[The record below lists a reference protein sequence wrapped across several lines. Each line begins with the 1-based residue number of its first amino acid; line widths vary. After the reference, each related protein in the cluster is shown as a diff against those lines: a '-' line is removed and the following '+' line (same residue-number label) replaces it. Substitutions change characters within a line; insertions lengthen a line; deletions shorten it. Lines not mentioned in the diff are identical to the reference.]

1 MNELDRVKIV
11 IQHLISSGLSDSQKG
26 IGSLLGYTNESS
38 FSQIINGKVKTPKN
52 FINKLKSITPNLNED
67 WLITGKGN
75 MFLGDDKEELH
86 IHNECSKG
94 VPYYNID
101 ITLGMLETFETVE
114 VAEYYV
120 DYKPFN
126 DCTAYL
132 PVYGDSMFPRFKN
145 GEVIAVKQIANF
157 DVILWGE
164 AYLIITNPNANS
176 LKTVK
181 LLFQH
186 PDEAKVILRAS
197 NPSYA
202 GDTVISKEDILAIYS
217 VRGKIS
223 RDFI

>member
-1 MNELDRVKIV
+1 MDEILIKRIKQIKSKLGFNSDGAFADHIHVARSNFSQMMKGNRPIGDAILNKIHV
-11 IQHLISSGLSDSQKG
+11 HTNTSKLWLETGEGSMFLSD
-26 IGSLLGYTNESS
+26 N
-38 FSQIINGKVKTPKN
+38 
-52 FINKLKSITPNLNED
+52 NK
-67 WLITGKGN
+67 
-75 MFLGDDKEELH
+75 ELH

-202 GDTVISKEDILAIYS
+202 GDTVIPKEDILAIYS